1 MAKRDQHTTQT
12 DSKKVVIRYVFIPSD
27 IFVLFVSST
36 NVELNLYVFSYFEST
51 QFRYDVKV
59 NPLDVEEIVWD
70 IACQNRLKLQNPDYN
85 VNTISLPAGKTDR
98 RDGECDFLLLIPTHN
113 LSYCHRVSKQPRV

>member
-1 MAKRDQHTTQT
+1 LAKRDQHTTQT

-27 IFVLFVSST
+27 IFVLFISST

-98 RDGECDFLLLIPTHN
+98 RRIM
-113 LSYCHRVSKQPRV
+113 VSVIFYY